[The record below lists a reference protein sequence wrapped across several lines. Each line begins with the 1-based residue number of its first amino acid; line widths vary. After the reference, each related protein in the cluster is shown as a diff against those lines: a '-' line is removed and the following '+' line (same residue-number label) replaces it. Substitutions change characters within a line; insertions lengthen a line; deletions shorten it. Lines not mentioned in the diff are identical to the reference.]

1 MKKISLTIYGERRNE
16 RGGIK
21 EEMRKKR
28 TKNWNDTREKVKSLN
43 KLSQFLFFPS
53 VGDARTRLRGRREG
67 GGLEEA
73 RKVWREG
80 GVGGGREQG
89 GGGSLF
95 PLAGSPPLDYG
106 EDKWNEVEDA
116 AEGSGAISSR
126 LRVD

>member
-1 MKKISLTIYGERRNE
+1 
-16 RGGIK
+16 
-21 EEMRKKR
+21 MRKKR

-67 GGLEEA
+67 GGVGRGKEGM
-73 RKVWREG
+73 EG
-80 GVGGGREQG
+80 GREWGGGREQG

-106 EDKWNEVEDA
+106 EDKWKEVEDA

>member
-16 RGGIK
+16 KGGIK

-43 KLSQFLFFPS
+43 TLSQFLFFPS

-67 GGLEEA
+67 GGVGRGKEGM
-73 RKVWREG
+73 EG
-80 GVGGGREQG
+80 GGEWGGREQ

>member
-1 MKKISLTIYGERRNE
+1 
-16 RGGIK
+16 
-21 EEMRKKR
+21 MRKER

-67 GGLEEA
+67 GGGWK
-73 RKVWREG
+73 RQGRYG
-80 GVGGGREQG
+80 GRGEWGGRELGGKRAG

>member
-1 MKKISLTIYGERRNE
+1 
-16 RGGIK
+16 
-21 EEMRKKR
+21 MRKKR

-53 VGDARTRLRGRREG
+53 VGDARTRLRGRGRGGWKRQEG
-67 GGLEEA
+67 RYGGSGGEES
-73 RKVWREG
+73 RG
-80 GVGGGREQG
+80 G

>member
-67 GGLEEA
+67 GGVGRGKEGM
-73 RKVWREG
+73 EG
-80 GVGGGREQG
+80 GGSGGGKRAG

>member
-21 EEMRKKR
+21 EELRKER

-67 GGLEEA
+67 GVGRGKEGM
-73 RKVWREG
+73 EG
-80 GVGGGREQG
+80 GGEWGGKRAGGRRVA
-89 GGGSLF
+89 L
-95 PLAGSPPLDYG
+95 PLGWVPALG
-106 EDKWNEVEDA
+106 
-116 AEGSGAISSR
+116 
-126 LRVD
+126 LR

>member
-1 MKKISLTIYGERRNE
+1 MRRE
-16 RGGIK
+16 
-21 EEMRKKR
+21 R

-67 GGLEEA
+67 GVGRGKEGM
-73 RKVWREG
+73 EG
-80 GVGGGREQG
+80 GGSGGEESRG